1 MTGEPQDAPQQD
13 RPDGPQEDAGQELRE
28 LQDRHLR
35 LRADFENYRR
45 RAAQEQLGARRA
57 AAAEVAQ
64 RLLPVL
70 DDAERALSHVPEG
83 TDETWLRG
91 LRLTEQKLRDALA
104 SLGIRPIE
112 AVGAR
117 FDPQLHEAVA
127 AVESD
132 DRPENTVVDE
142 LRPGYR
148 VGDQVLRPSLVRVAR
163 RPESAAQPT
172 EADG

>member
-1 MTGEPQDAPQQD
+1 MTGEP
-13 RPDGPQEDAGQELRE
+13 PDSPEQEPQEDVDQQLRD
-28 LQDRHLR
+28 LQDRYLR

-45 RAAQEQLGARRA
+45 RAAEEQLGARRSA
-57 AAAEVAQ
+57 VADAAQ

-70 DDAERALSHVPEG
+70 DDAERALTHVPDG

-104 SLGIRPIE
+104 SLGVEPIE

-117 FDPQLHEAVA
+117 FDPHLHDAVA

-132 DRPENTVVDE
+132 EQPENTVVDE
-142 LRPGYR
+142 QRPGYR
-148 VGDQVLRPSLVRVAR
+148 VGDLVLRPSLVRVSR
-163 RPESAAQPT
+163 HPTPAAQPSET
-172 EADG
+172 GGDGSG